1 LIFTPTRVAGAF
13 LIELDPITDQR
24 GFFARAFCRREFEE
38 HGLKPNLVQCNV
50 SFNHLRATLRG
61 MHYQFKPHEEAK
73 LVRCTRGAVYDVM
86 IDLRSQSPTYTEWLG
101 VRLDQDNRTML
112 YVPEGFAHGY
122 LTLTDDTEVFYQ
134 VSEFYAPQ
142 AERGVRWNDRV
153 FGIKWPFE
161 PNHIS
166 AKDRAHPDFA
176 A

>member
-161 PNHIS
+161 PNYIS